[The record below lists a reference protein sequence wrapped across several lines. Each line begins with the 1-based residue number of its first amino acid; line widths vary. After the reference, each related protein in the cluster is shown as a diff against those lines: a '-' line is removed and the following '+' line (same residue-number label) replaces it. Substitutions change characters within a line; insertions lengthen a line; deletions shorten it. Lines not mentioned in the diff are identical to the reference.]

1 MTTDG
6 VATAR
11 WYRLARLRAW
21 PRRHPLV
28 ADTVLMLAFVLF
40 VGFRRAEP
48 GELRHISLLLGAL
61 LVVPLIWRRRYP
73 MTVFGVMATVAA
85 IQWLVGRAEIAD
97 IALLVAL
104 YTVAAHRGRWHALC
118 AWAVLEIGVVLAAVK
133 WAEQGR
139 LSGIVFLSGM
149 ATAAFVLGRNV
160 RTRRAYLASLEDR
173 ARRAEH
179 ERDQQAQ
186 LSAAAER
193 ARIARE
199 MHDIVTHNLSVM
211 IALADG
217 AAFAARGN
225 PLAAEGAA
233 RQVSATG
240 RQALT
245 EMHRLLGVLRDSP
258 IEGREPM
265 RAPQPGI
272 EQLDTLVAQVR
283 SAGLPTSLTVT
294 GTPFPVALT
303 AQLAVYR
310 VVQEALTNVLK
321 HAETPTTARV
331 RLRYADPVVEVEIDD
346 DGRGSPEHSVSN
358 GHGLGGMAERVAMF
372 DGRVRAGPRAGG
384 GWLVHAKLD
393 SGQVLR

>member
-1 MTTDG
+1 MTDG

-11 WYRLARLRAW
+11 WYRLSRLRTW
-21 PRRHPLV
+21 PRRHPLL
-28 ADTVLMLAFVLF
+28 ADTVLMLGVVLL

-48 GELRHISLLLGAL
+48 GELRHVPLLLGVL
-61 LVVPLIWRRRYP
+61 LVLPLIWRRHAP
-73 MTVFGVMATVAA
+73 LTVFGVMAAVAA
-85 IQWLVGRAEIAD
+85 VQWLVARAEIAD
-97 IALLVAL
+97 VALLIAL
-104 YTVAAHRGRWHALC
+104 YTVAANRGRWAALA
-118 AWAVLEIGVVLAAVK
+118 AWGVLELGVVLAVAK

-139 LSGIVFLSGM
+139 LSGFVFLSGM

-179 ERDQQAQ
+179 ERDQQLQ
-186 LSAAAER
+186 LAAAAER

-217 AAFAARGN
+217 AAFASRGN

-245 EMHRLLGVLRDSP
+245 EMHRLLGVLRDGP
-258 IEGREPM
+258 ADGQEPM

-272 EQLDTLVAQVR
+272 EQLDILVAQVR

-331 RLRYADPVVEVEIDD
+331 RLRYADPLVEVEIDD
-346 DGRGSPEHSVSN
+346 DGRGSPPHPVTN

-372 DGRVRAGPRAGG
+372 DGRVRAGPRTGG
-384 GWLVHAKLD
+384 GWRVHAELD